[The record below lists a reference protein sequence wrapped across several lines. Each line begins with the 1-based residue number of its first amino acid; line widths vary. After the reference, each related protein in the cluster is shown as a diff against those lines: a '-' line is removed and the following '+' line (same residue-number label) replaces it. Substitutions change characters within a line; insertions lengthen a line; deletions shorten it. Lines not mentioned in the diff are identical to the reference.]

1 MTFKE
6 WYKAYNPEIDM
17 DCDINLDELLSCWYA
32 AYEWGYARGWAD
44 NCRQTDALN
53 RVAQM
58 GQEFDEYGHYG
69 ENNPPL
75 DMSKVGDKDYK
86 C

>member
-6 WYKAYNPEIDM
+6 WYRAYNPELDM

-32 AYEWGYARGWAD
+32 AYEEGYERGRRD
-44 NCRQTDALN
+44 KVLEEL
-53 RVAQM
+53 AQM
-58 GQEFDEYGHYG
+58 GQDFDEYGHYG